1 MREKWSTQI
10 IWFSALVLTLAL
22 SACVPIIIPVDLG
35 NLGVPPKT
43 FQVPPGIGGE
53 HVEWMDFTIRA
64 ADVQNASSNV
74 PGKVRLH
81 KIQIS
86 GKVTV
91 NGDLKF
97 DGFIGFS
104 TTNPSSISSFPK
116 DKDIKIDTAQS
127 SSYEFSTNEE
137 ESPSLKAMLQKLNN
151 GEDVRLWVILGCEE
165 YQSQGGA
172 TVTVSIT
179 NVKVW
184 VIWSP

>member
-1 MREKWSTQI
+1 MRKRWNVRL
-10 IWFSALVLTLAL
+10 IWCSVLVLILAL
-22 SACVPIIIPVDLG
+22 SACAPIIIPVDLG
-35 NLGVPPKT
+35 NLGIPDET
-43 FQVPPGIGGE
+43 FQVPSGTEGE
-53 HVEWMDFTIRA
+53 HVEWLDFTIRA
-64 ADVQNASSNV
+64 ADVQSASSNV

-81 KIQIS
+81 NIQIS
-86 GKVTV
+86 GKVTIT
-91 NGDLKF
+91 GDLKF

-104 TTNPSSISSFPK
+104 TTNPSSISNFPK

-127 SSYEFSTNEE
+127 SNYDFSVTAD
-137 ESPSLKAMLQKLNN
+137 ESPSLKAMLQRLNN

-184 VIWSP
+184 VTWSP